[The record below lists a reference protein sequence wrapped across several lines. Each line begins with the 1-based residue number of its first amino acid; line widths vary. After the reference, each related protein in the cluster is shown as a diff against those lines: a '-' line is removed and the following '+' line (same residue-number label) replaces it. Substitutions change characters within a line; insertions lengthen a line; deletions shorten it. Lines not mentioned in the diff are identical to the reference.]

1 MPRLI
6 PREWTIVGVLTT
18 DLAVALALG
27 LPSDWWR
34 TLLAVLAFFIHLTTF
49 SALFE
54 QASRRAVST
63 PLLLANALPYIPAL
77 SNMPAPILAS
87 LLALAAAVLLAAAGG
102 RVRAPVGYV
111 AGLALYSSLV
121 MPMRALLGPPAPG
134 EYAVYVAYVA
144 YFTAFALYVE
154 SRLAFRSLDP
164 TAPLL
169 LLWLPST
176 AYVAALSPL
185 AAAALA
191 EPTYLL
197 VDNYLR
203 HRKVSTVDEIRRMG
217 KRILA
222 SSFLFTALLIAT
234 YKVGA
239 RLV

>member
-18 DLAVALALG
+18 DLAAALALG

-34 TLLAVLAFFIHLTTF
+34 ALLAVLAFFVHLTTF

-54 QASRRAVST
+54 QASRRAVSA

-77 SNMPAPILAS
+77 SNMPTPLFAF

-102 RVRAPVGYV
+102 RVRTPVGYV

-169 LLWLPST
+169 LWLPSA
-176 AYVAALSPL
+176 AYVATLNPL
-185 AAAALA
+185 AVVALA

-197 VDNYLR
+197 ADNYLR
-203 HRKVSTVDEIRRMG
+203 HRKVSTVNEIRRMG

-222 SSFLFTALLIAT
+222 SSFLFTALLITA
-234 YKVGA
+234 YKAGTT
-239 RLV
+239 LI